1 MNQKIL
7 VAVDN
12 SAATAKILEYV
23 AGLASRLDDIQL
35 LLVTIAVGISED
47 SQELAALNGSAP
59 APELHGDED
68 HMQQLLVRQQLL
80 NKSLDKLQASGVPA
94 ERIATALLPDQ
105 GGVAIDLLEAA
116 RQFECKTLV
125 VGRRH
130 GAGLRHFLLGSTSE
144 KLVEDAVDLTLWVV
158 A

>member
-1 MNQKIL
+1 MTQKVL
-7 VAVDN
+7 VAVDE
-12 SAATAKILEYV
+12 SAATAKTLDYV
-23 AGLASRLDDIQL
+23 AALASRLDEMQL
-35 LLVTIAVGISED
+35 LLVTIAVGIPEE
-47 SQELAALNGSAP
+47 SQELAALNGTAP

-68 HMQQLLVRQQLL
+68 HMRQLRARQQLL
-80 NKSLDKLQASGVPA
+80 SNALDQLQASGVPA

-105 GGVAIDLLEAA
+105 GGVALDLLEAA
-116 RQFECKTLV
+116 RQFDCKTLV
-125 VGRRH
+125 IGRRH